1 MNTALWLLLPA
12 LIGCSDDPTPVGRYS
27 HIGAVSGD
35 GSRLFIAGGSDGPT
49 KLVDAWSFDLS
60 EHRWTP
66 EAPIPQASHRA
77 IAVGLDEDQALVY
90 GGTSWEE
97 EETSDVHKWNLF
109 TGTWELSQEDAPG
122 PRYKH
127 AAATDGERIWVM
139 GGRNNDGDEPVVYD
153 ELWVRDGS
161 GAWRSLPMDGSP
173 GPLFRQGLAW
183 DPQLE
188 RLWVYGGI
196 NDINERS
203 DALYSYAPDSETW
216 ELHTP
221 SGDRPPVMASHTLV
235 WLEGRLLAW
244 GGHSS
249 DTQSWT
255 FDTAEQRWQP
265 RDQPGPSPRDAQ
277 VSLLSPDQAVLYIV
291 GGDNFGASGN
301 DFLSD
306 VWAMNTSD
314 GSWTQLKETGYGEP

>member
-97 EETSDVHKWNLF
+97 EETSDVHKWNLL

-161 GAWRSLPMDGSP
+161 GAWRSLPM
-173 GPLFRQGLAW
+173 QG
-183 DPQLE
+183 
-188 RLWVYGGI
+188 
-196 NDINERS
+196 
-203 DALYSYAPDSETW
+203 T
-216 ELHTP
+216 
-221 SGDRPPVMASHTLV
+221 RPASRRCCTTRA
-235 WLEGRLLAW
+235 GRACLRRW
-244 GGHSS
+244 GGAPPTRAARRCRRRRRCSLS
-249 DTQSWT
+249 GC
-255 FDTAEQRWQP
+255 TATR
-265 RDQPGPSPRDAQ
+265 A
-277 VSLLSPDQAVLYIV
+277 
-291 GGDNFGASGN
+291 
-301 DFLSD
+301 
-306 VWAMNTSD
+306 
-314 GSWTQLKETGYGEP
+314 